1 MTLLTNL
8 FRLLALICAAFC
20 FAVTTTADDVI
31 THELNSPRQAGP
43 TDVRVVLPSDR
54 KPDEK
59 LRVVYL
65 LPVEGGRGSRFSD
78 AIDTALSFDAANKF
92 HVALVA
98 PSFAALPWYAD
109 HPTDAQLAQESY
121 FLKDVVPFI
130 EANYPVLAERRG
142 RLLCGFSKSG
152 WGACSLLLRNPEIF
166 DRAASWD
173 APLLMDA
180 PGKYGS
186 GPIFGT
192 SENFAKYQ
200 ITTLLD
206 PFATKQSAKAD
217 DLSPPRLILLGY
229 GSFTDHR
236 PIHEQLD
243 NLQVPHVY
251 RDGPQTKHVWSREWM
266 EPALE
271 ALTK

>member
-1 MTLLTNL
+1 MTQLSAVFVMLVLAAAEPDADGVFTH
-8 FRLLALICAAFC
+8 RL
-20 FAVTTTADDVI
+20 
-31 THELNSPRQAGP
+31 ESSRQSGP
-43 TDVRVVLPSDR
+43 TDVRLVLPTHR
-54 KPDEK
+54 KADEK

-65 LPVEGGRGSRFSD
+65 LPVEGDRGTRFGD
-78 AIDTALSFDAANKF
+78 AIETALSFDAANKY

-98 PSFAALPWYAD
+98 PTFAALPWYAD
-109 HPTDAQLAQESY
+109 HPTDATLAQESY

-152 WGACSLLLRNPEIF
+152 WGAWSLLLRHPEVF

-180 PGKYGS
+180 PGKFGN

-192 SENFAKYQ
+192 PENFAKYQ

-206 PFATKQSAKAD
+206 NFAAQRSESVD
-217 DLSPPRLILLGY
+217 NDRSPPRLILLGY
-229 GSFTDHR
+229 GGFTDHR

-243 NLQVPHVY
+243 KLNVPHVY
-251 RDGPQTKHVWSREWM
+251 RDGPKTPHVWSREWL

>member
-1 MTLLTNL
+1 MTRRHFVT
-8 FRLLALICAAFC
+8 LALCMFGGLAN
-20 FAVTTTADDVI
+20 ADDPVI
-31 THELNSPRQAGP
+31 THQLESPRQSAP
-43 TDVRVVLPSDR
+43 TDVRVVLPKDL

-65 LPVEGGRGSRFSD
+65 LPVEGGRGNRFGD
-78 AIDTALSFDAANKF
+78 AIETALAMDAANKF
-92 HVALVA
+92 HIAIVA

-109 HPTDAQLAQESY
+109 HPTDARLAQESY
-121 FLKDVVPFI
+121 FLQDILPLV
-130 EANYPVLAERRG
+130 EAKHPVIAERRG

-152 WGACSLLLRNPEIF
+152 WGAWSLLLRNSDVFE
-166 DRAASWD
+166 RAASWD

-192 SENFAKYQ
+192 PENFANYQ
-200 ITTLLD
+200 ITKLLEQRAGSVSD
-206 PFATKQSAKAD
+206 RSSA
-217 DLSPPRLILLGY
+217 RLILLGY
-229 GSFTDHR
+229 GGFMDHR

-243 NLQVPHVY
+243 KLHVPHIY
-251 RDGPQTKHVWSREWM
+251 RDGPKTPHVWSPEWL
-266 EPALE
+266 EPALD